1 MRIDEPYF
9 LSALDDVSV
18 DGLGSFLESGLVSSF
33 EFGLVSDMVS
43 DFESDFVFALDNV
56 LDFL

>member
-9 LSALDDVSV
+9 FSALDDVSA

-33 EFGLVSDMVS
+33 EFGLVSDRVS
-43 DFESDFVFALDNV
+43 DFESDFVFALEDV